1 MNNHDDATIQP
12 NKDIAIIGG
21 GMAGASLALLLA
33 QHLPDYRIFLIEKN
47 SLQTAPLE
55 QLSLPSFDA
64 RSTALS
70 CSTRDILQS
79 INVWNVL
86 APFAEP
92 ILSVHVS
99 ERHRAPGMLMRASD
113 IAKPSLGYVIENR
126 QLGQHLLHAIQQHP
140 RITCL
145 DNTVIERITFT
156 TDAALLSTKP
166 TSPSDVTSDSIDDTE
181 LTVTLAVIADGSQS
195 RLRQQLGIASDEVPY
210 DQNAI
215 IANIVTE
222 HAHNGVAY
230 ERFTDTGPMAL
241 LPLTTVNNE
250 HRSALIWTLPTAD
263 ANAVV
268 ALNDNEFLAR
278 VTEKLGGRCGQLLA
292 VGVRHTYP
300 LALLQAREQI
310 RSRIVLLGN
319 AAHSLHPVAGQ
330 GFNLIVRDCQALADT
345 LAQAA
350 QQQHD
355 IGVLAVLQQ
364 YLQKQQW
371 DQQKTITASDW
382 LPRLFTSRNTAQKVL
397 RTAALLGLDFLPGL
411 RERFTREATGL

>member
-1 MNNHDDATIQP
+1 MTSNSNVTSQS
-12 NKDIAIIGG
+12 NRDIAIIGG
-21 GMAGASLALLLA
+21 GMAGASLALLLV
-33 QHLPDYRIFLIEKN
+33 HRLPDYRIFLIEKN
-47 SLQTAPLE
+47 SLQATPLE

-79 INVWNVL
+79 INIWSAL

-113 IAKPSLGYVIENR
+113 IAEPSLGYVIENR
-126 QLGQHLLHAIQQHP
+126 PLGQHLLHAIQQHP

-166 TSPSDVTSDSIDDTE
+166 TSTSDSIDDTE
-181 LTVTLAVIADGSQS
+181 LTVTLAVIADGSHS
-195 RLRQQLGIASDEVPY
+195 RLRQQLGIASDEIPY

-222 HAHNGVAY
+222 QAHNGVAY

-241 LPLTTVNNE
+241 LPLTTVNNQ
-250 HRSALIWTLPTAD
+250 HRAALIWTLPTAE
-263 ANAVV
+263 ANVVV
-268 ALNDNEFLAR
+268 ALNDSAFLTR
-278 VTEKLGGRCGQLLA
+278 VTEKLGGRCGQLRA
-292 VGVRHTYP
+292 AGVRHTYP
-300 LALLQAREQI
+300 LALLQAREQV

-330 GFNLIVRDCQALADT
+330 GFNLILRDCQALTDT

-350 QQQHD
+350 QERHD
-355 IGVLAVLQQ
+355 IGSLAVLQH
-364 YLQKQQW
+364 YVQKQQW
-371 DQQKTITASDW
+371 DQHKTITASDW
-382 LPRLFTSRNTAQKVL
+382 LPRLFTSRNAAQKVL

-411 RERFTREATGL
+411 RERFAREATGLST